1 MVFAAGHLRQ
11 DDHAVVERL
20 ADALDVE
27 LEALVRAEQV
37 DGHHARI
44 AQRVAARLVELQRI
58 EHRPLLDVVVAV
70 HLQHVGRALVARVH
84 HPVIAVL
91 LQHAQAGVVRR
102 QGELAACHG
111 DDIGVDLDRRD
122 ARGRQ
127 VAMAEPR
134 GRPRPH
140 AQLHYVEIAFR
151 GRLQEQQP
159 GHLLVDVFEIEGIR
173 IGQPQG
179 ALRHPFAAD
188 EVHEAV
194 PLFLDDGDR
203 RQRGHGACGSLRR
216 HGGGRE
222 VRINLGRCGA
232 QKCHGGRS
240 CGVKSR
246 SEVVGDAP
254 RHWAGRASAWA
265 QLAICRPAPVFPAS
279 AARPWVRVGLRV
291 CGSAPETLPGSIQKM
306 N

>member
-1 MVFAAGHLRQ
+1 M
-11 DDHAVVERL
+11 
-20 ADALDVE
+20 
-27 LEALVRAEQV
+27 
-37 DGHHARI
+37 
-44 AQRVAARLVELQRI
+44 
-58 EHRPLLDVVVAV
+58 VVAV

-102 QGELAACHG
+102 QGELAARHR

-188 EVHEAV
+188 KVHEAV

-222 VRINLGRCGA
+222 VRISLGRCGA

-254 RHWAGRASAWA
+254 LHWAGRASAWA

-279 AARPWVRVGLRV
+279 AARPWVRVGLRA
-291 CGSAPETLPGSIQKM
+291 CGNAPGTPAQIDSKNELIELFVVLDVNRSGCQNPFTTFPRCPCRNAHVTLYAHRIRPPDRHRPAVLPGHAFQVRPVVR
-306 N
+306 